1 MEYVV
6 IRNFTDKNSQVHYAV
21 GDRFPHRGFA
31 SKDRVAELSTANNAR
46 GVAVIAEKKKAEVK
60 KEEPIN
66 ELEFVIEEKPE
77 LTKTDISSMTVA
89 EIREFAKQK
98 GIEDADNLSGN
109 KLKKMLIELMG
120 L

>member
-6 IRNFTDKNSQVHYAV
+6 IRSFTDKNSQIHYAV
-21 GDRFPHRGFA
+21 GDRFPRRGFA
-31 SKDRVAELSTANNAR
+31 SKERVAELSTANNAR
-46 GVAVIAEKKKAEVK
+46 GKAVILEKKKAEVK
-60 KEEPIN
+60 KEDAIA

-77 LTKTDISSMTVA
+77 LTKADISSMTVA
-89 EIREFAKQK
+89 EVRELAKEK
-98 GIEDADNLSGN
+98 GIEDADEISGN

>member
-6 IRNFTDKNSQVHYAV
+6 IRSFTDKNSQVHYAV

-31 SKDRVAELSTANNAR
+31 SKDRVAELSTVNNSH
-46 GVAVIAEKKKAEVK
+46 GVALIAEKQKDEVK
-60 KEEPIN
+60 KEDAIA

-77 LTKTDISSMTVA
+77 LTKSDISSMTVA
-89 EIREFAKQK
+89 EVRELAKEK
-98 GIEDADNLSGN
+98 GIEDAYELSGN

>member
-6 IRNFTDKNSQVHYAV
+6 IRSFTDKNNQIHYTV
-21 GDRFPHRGFA
+21 GDRFPRRGFA
-31 SKDRVAELSTANNAR
+31 SKERVAELSTANNAR
-46 GVAVIAEKKKAEVK
+46 GVALIAEKKKDEVK
-60 KEEPIN
+60 KEDAIA

-89 EIREFAKQK
+89 EVREFAKEK
-98 GIEDADNLSGN
+98 GIEDADELSGN

>member
-6 IRNFTDKNSQVHYAV
+6 IRSFTDKDSHIHYTV
-21 GDRFPHRGFA
+21 GDRFPYRGFA
-31 SKDRVAELSTANNAR
+31 SKARVLELSTANNKR
-46 GVAVIAEKKKAEVK
+46 GVALIAEKEKTEVK
-60 KEEPIN
+60 KEDAIA

-77 LTKTDISSMTVA
+77 LTKTNISSMTVA
-89 EIREFAKQK
+89 EVREFAKQK
-98 GIEDADNLSGN
+98 GIENADNLSGN

>member
-6 IRNFTDKNSQVHYAV
+6 IRNFTDKNNQVHYAV

-31 SKDRVAELSTANNAR
+31 SKDRIAELSSSNNKR
-46 GVAVIAEKKKAEVK
+46 GVAVIAEKKAEVK
-60 KEEPIN
+60 KEESIK

-77 LTKTDISSMTVA
+77 LTKADVNSMTVA
-89 EIREFAKQK
+89 EVRELAKEK
-98 GIEDADNLSGN
+98 GIEDADEISGN

>member
-6 IRNFTDKNSQVHYAV
+6 IRSFTDKNSQIHYAV
-21 GDRFPHRGFA
+21 GDRFPRRGFA

-46 GVAVIAEKKKAEVK
+46 GIAVIAEKKAEVK
-60 KEEPIN
+60 KEDAIA

-89 EIREFAKQK
+89 EVRELAKEK
-98 GIEDADNLSGN
+98 GIENADELSGN